1 VNQSF
6 STDCKLLVSGDLP
19 EARPFAAATP
29 NQKPETQTHPGSIL
43 MSDTA
48 QVSGSRGAAE
58 QTSSPASQPCVM
70 LIFGASGDLT
80 KRLLVP
86 ALYNLAC
93 DGLLS
98 DNFALLGT
106 SMDPLTTESFRQ
118 RMSDDIKKFH
128 TRKDFDP
135 AVWEKLVSRFH
146 YLQGGFADME
156 VFQKLK
162 GEVKKLDAQYK
173 VGGNVLFYFATA
185 PRFFGP
191 ICENLSKAGFKEGV
205 GWKRIIVEKP
215 FGTDLKSALQ
225 LNKEVLAHWDEN
237 QIYRVDH
244 YLGKE
249 TVQNLLAFRFSNGM
263 FEPLWNKNYID
274 NIQFNVSEAVDVEGR
289 GGYYDSSGVLRDMMQ
304 NHMFQ
309 MLSYLCMETPG
320 SFESD
325 AIRNE
330 KSKLL
335 QAVRVYTPEE
345 VDRYVVRGQYG
356 PSLDDK
362 GAVLKPGY
370 RQEKD
375 VNPESKTETFAA
387 ARFHIDN
394 WRWEGVPI
402 YLRSG
407 KALWKRGTEIVVEFK
422 KAPQVLF
429 RGTPVQQLNAN
440 RLIFHIQPYQGIE
453 IQFHAKIPGPLLQL
467 QPVNMRFGYGD
478 AFKASRYTGYEV
490 MIYSCS
496 HGDATLFS
504 RGDLVKAAWEVAQ
517 PLMDHWAATPAD
529 FPNYARG
536 SWGPKA
542 ASELIERDGRRW
554 FEIVTD
560 ELLRKVALFK
570 DGDALLLSQ
579 VIMALK
585 PRMIAA
591 GETIIRKGDTGREM
605 YLLGRG
611 EVEVLDDA
619 GKVLKVLKDGDV
631 FGEIGILMST
641 PRTANVRARQSC
653 DLFVLDKSDFTRI
666 LRDYPQFA
674 AGVIKIANER
684 YNLNLKTE
692 TLLDSK

>member
-1 VNQSF
+1 
-6 STDCKLLVSGDLP
+6 
-19 EARPFAAATP
+19 
-29 NQKPETQTHPGSIL
+29 

-48 QVSGSRGAAE
+48 QVLGSYGANP
-58 QTSSPASQPCVM
+58 QTSSIPSQPCVM

-86 ALYNLAC
+86 AIYNLAC

-98 DNFALLGT
+98 ENFALLGT
-106 SMDPLTTESFRQ
+106 AMDPLTSESFRE
-118 RMSDDIKKFH
+118 RMTADIKKFH
-128 TRKDFDP
+128 TRKEFDP
-135 AVWEKLVSRFH
+135 VVWEKLVSRFS
-146 YLQGGFADME
+146 YMQGGFADLPF
-156 VFQKLK
+156 FQKLK
-162 GEVKKLDAQYK
+162 EEVSKLDAKYK

-185 PRFFGP
+185 PRFFGL
-191 ICENLSKAGFKEGV
+191 ICDNLHKSGFKDGP

-225 LNKEVLAHWDEN
+225 LNKEVLANWHED

-309 MLSYLCMETPG
+309 MLAYLCMEVPG
-320 SFESD
+320 SFGSD

-330 KSKLL
+330 KAKLL
-335 QAVRVYTPEE
+335 QAVRAYSPEE
-345 VDRYVVRGQYG
+345 VERYVVRGQYG
-356 PSLDDK
+356 PNVNDK
-362 GAVLKPGY
+362 GEVIKPGY

-375 VNPESKTETFAA
+375 VNPESKTETYAA
-387 ARFHIDN
+387 ARFQIDN

-407 KALWKRGTEIVVEFK
+407 KALWKRGTEIIVEFK
-422 KAPQVLF
+422 KAPAVIF
-429 RGTPVQQLNAN
+429 RGTPVQQLNSN
-440 RLIFHIQPYQGIE
+440 RLIFHIQPFQGIE
-453 IQFHAKIPGPLLQL
+453 VQFHAKVPGPTLQL

-490 MIYSCS
+490 MVYSCS

-504 RGDLVKAAWEVAQ
+504 RGDLVEAAWKVAQ
-517 PLMDHWAATPAD
+517 PIMDYWAANKAD

-536 SWGPKA
+536 SWGPKVA
-542 ASELIERDGRRW
+542 ADLIERDGRRW
-554 FEIVTD
+554 FELVTD
-560 ELLRKVALFK
+560 EVLKKVDLFK
-570 DGDALLLSQ
+570 DADPLLLSQ
-579 VIMALK
+579 AIMALR
-585 PRMIAA
+585 PRMVAPNEIIIKK
-591 GETIIRKGDTGREM
+591 GEIGREM
-605 YLLGRG
+605 YMLARG
-611 EVEVLDDA
+611 EVEVVDDY
-619 GKVLKVLKDGDV
+619 GKVLKTLKDGDI

-641 PRTANVRARQSC
+641 PRTATVKAKTGC
-653 DLFVLDKSDFTRI
+653 DLFVLDKGDFSRI
-666 LRDYPQFA
+666 LRDFPHFA
-674 AGVIKIANER
+674 EHVLEVAKQRYDLKI
-684 YNLNLKTE
+684 KTE
-692 TLLDSK
+692 HLLASQ